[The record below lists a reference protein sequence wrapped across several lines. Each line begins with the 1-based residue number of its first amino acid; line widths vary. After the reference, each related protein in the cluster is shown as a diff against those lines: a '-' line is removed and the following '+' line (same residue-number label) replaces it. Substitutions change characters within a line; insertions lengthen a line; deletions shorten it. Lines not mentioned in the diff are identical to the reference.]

1 MQQFLDY
8 IWTLFYGII
17 EGITEWL
24 PVSST
29 GHLIIFENFT
39 SPSFS
44 EAFLEMF
51 RVVIQLGAILAV
63 VVLFWEKIW
72 PFHTAKNPD
81 TFKFKKETSLTKL
94 ATKYVYMDK
103 IILWLKIAVACLP
116 AIIIGLP
123 FDDILDTYLYNAYVV
138 AATLIIY
145 GVLFIVI
152 EKWRKN
158 KPSKIN
164 DLSEIDFK
172 IAALIGAF
180 QVLAMIPGTSRSGST
195 ILGAMLLCCSRTA
208 AAEFSFLLGI
218 PVMFGASGLKA
229 VKFFLD
235 GNAFQQHEI
244 LILVFGMVVAFVVSM
259 LSIKFLMNF
268 VKKHDFKCFGYYRI
282 VLGVILILLGVF
294 TTVL

>member
-8 IWTLFYGII
+8 LWTLFYGII

-44 EAFLEMF
+44 EEFLEMF

-72 PFHTAKNPD
+72 PFHTAKNLD
-81 TFKFKKETSLTKL
+81 TYKFKKETALTKL

-164 DLSEIDFK
+164 DLSEINFK
-172 IAALIGAF
+172 IAALIGVF

-235 GNAFQQHEI
+235 GNTVNQHEM

-282 VLGVILILLGVF
+282 ILGIILILLGAF

>member
-8 IWTLFYGII
+8 LWTLFYGII

-44 EAFLEMF
+44 EEFLEMF

-72 PFHTAKNPD
+72 PFHTAKNLD
-81 TFKFKKETSLTKL
+81 TYKFKKETALTKL

-164 DLSEIDFK
+164 DLSEINFK
-172 IAALIGAF
+172 IAALIGVF

-218 PVMFGASGLKA
+218 PVMFGASALKIL
-229 VKFFLD
+229 KYIL
-235 GNAFQQHEI
+235 NAEAMITSNEI
-244 LILVFGMVVAFVVSM
+244 TVLIVGIITSFVVSVFA
-259 LSIKFLMNF
+259 IKFLMGF
-268 VKKHDFKCFGYYRI
+268 VKKYDFKPFGWYRI
-282 VLGVILILLGVF
+282 ALGIILVF
-294 TTVL
+294 FSFM